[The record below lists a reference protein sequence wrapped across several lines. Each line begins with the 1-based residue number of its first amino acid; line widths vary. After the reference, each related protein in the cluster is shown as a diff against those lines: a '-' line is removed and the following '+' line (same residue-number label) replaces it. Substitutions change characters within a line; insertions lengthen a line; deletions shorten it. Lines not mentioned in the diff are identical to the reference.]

1 MKTLREE
8 IASGRV
14 LVSDGGWGSFLVAAG
29 LQPGECPELWNVT
42 HPDVVKDIA
51 KQYADAGADM
61 VMTNSFGGTRIKLE
75 AYGLSDR
82 VSELNE
88 AAARL
93 SRAVAGD
100 TRHVLASVGP
110 TGKFLMMG
118 EVTED
123 DLYAQFREQAIAL
136 ERGGADACSVE
147 TMSALDEA
155 GIAVRAVREN
165 TKLEVVASFTFTTL
179 TDTGYR
185 TMMGVSAPD
194 MAAAMLDAGAH
205 ILGINCTLGPRE
217 MVSVARELRA
227 AAPGTPILVHPNAG
241 SPIRADDGSV
251 TYPETPESMAACVPD
266 LINAG
271 VNIIGGCCGTG
282 PAHIRAIAKAVAA
295 AAGA

>member
-8 IASGRV
+8 IASGKV

-29 LQPGECPELWNVT
+29 LQPGECPELWNVS
-42 HPDVVKDIA
+42 HPDVVRDIA

-75 AYGLSDR
+75 AYGLADR
-82 VSELNE
+82 VAELNE

-93 SRAVAGD
+93 SREVAGD
-100 TRHVLASVGP
+100 SVHVLASVGP

-118 EVTED
+118 DVTED
-123 DLYAQFREQAIAL
+123 ELYAQYSEQAIAL

-165 TKLEVVASFTFTTL
+165 TKLEVVASFTFTTQ

-185 TMMGVSAPD
+185 TMMGVGAAD
-194 MAAAMLDAGAH
+194 MAAAMLEAGAH

-227 AAPGTPILVHPNAG
+227 AAPQTPILVHPNAG
-241 SPIRADDGSV
+241 SPIRGDDGSV
-251 TYPETPESMAACVPD
+251 SYPETPESMAACVPD

-282 PAHIRAIAKAVAA
+282 PAHIRAIAQAVAA
-295 AAGA
+295 ARGA

>member
-1 MKTLREE
+1 MKSLREE
-8 IASGRV
+8 IASGKV

-29 LQPGECPELWNVT
+29 LQPGECPELWNVS

-51 KQYADAGADM
+51 RQYADAGADM
-61 VMTNSFGGTRIKLE
+61 VMTNSFGGTRVKLE
-75 AYGLSDR
+75 AYGLAGR
-82 VSELNE
+82 VAELNE

-93 SRAVAGD
+93 SRDVVGA

-136 ERGGADACSVE
+136 ERGGADACSIE

-185 TMMGVSAPD
+185 TMMGVSASD
-194 MAAAMLDAGAH
+194 MAEAMLEAGAH

-227 AAPGTPILVHPNAG
+227 AAPSTPILVHPNAG
-241 SPIRADDGSV
+241 SPIRGDDGSV
-251 TYPETPESMAACVPD
+251 SYPETPESMAACVPD

-282 PAHIRAIAKAVAA
+282 PAHIRAIAKAVAMA
-295 AAGA
+295 KGA

>member
-1 MKTLREE
+1 MKSLREE
-8 IASGRV
+8 IASGKV

-29 LQPGECPELWNVT
+29 LQPGECPELWNVS

-51 KQYADAGADM
+51 RQYADAGADM
-61 VMTNSFGGTRIKLE
+61 VMTNSFGGTRVKLE
-75 AYGLSDR
+75 AYGLADR
-82 VSELNE
+82 VGELNE

-93 SRAVAGD
+93 SRDVVGK
-100 TRHVLASVGP
+100 TCHVLASIGP

-123 DLYAQFREQAIAL
+123 ELYAQFREQAIAL
-136 ERGGADACSVE
+136 ERGGADACSIE

-185 TMMGVSAPD
+185 TMMGVSAAD
-194 MAAAMLDAGAH
+194 MAEAMLEAGAH

-227 AAPGTPILVHPNAG
+227 AAPSTPILVHPNAG
-241 SPIRADDGSV
+241 SPIRGDDGSV
-251 TYPETPESMAACVPD
+251 SYPETPESMAACVPD

-282 PAHIRAIAKAVAA
+282 PAHIRAIAKAVAV

>member
-1 MKTLREE
+1 MKSLREE
-8 IASGRV
+8 IASGKV

-29 LQPGECPELWNVT
+29 LQPGECPELWNVS

-51 KQYADAGADM
+51 RQYADAGADM
-61 VMTNSFGGTRIKLE
+61 VMTNSFGGTRVKLE
-75 AYGLSDR
+75 AYGLADR
-82 VSELNE
+82 VGELNE

-93 SRAVAGD
+93 SRDVVGE
-100 TRHVLASVGP
+100 TRHVLASIGP

-123 DLYAQFREQAIAL
+123 ELYAQFREQAIAL
-136 ERGGADACSVE
+136 ERGGADACSIE

-185 TMMGVSAPD
+185 TMMGVSASD

-227 AAPGTPILVHPNAG
+227 AAPSTPILVHPNAG
-241 SPIRADDGSV
+241 SPIRGDDGSV
-251 TYPETPESMAACVPD
+251 SYPETPESMAACVPD

-271 VNIIGGCCGTG
+271 VNIIGGWCGTG

-295 AAGA
+295 AKGA